1 MYRAVVACY
10 GDSDHRPRR
19 FGMRAAGVVNTKNP
33 VRRILVV
40 DDNADVAD
48 ALCHLLE
55 VEGFA
60 ATWAASGAEALDLL
74 RRNPAGFGLIILDV
88 MMPGMSGW
96 QFLDHQLAAPE
107 LADVPVVVVTADR
120 EALRTSAAGR
130 AAAALLKPVDVD
142 VLLDVIR
149 RHLPE

>member
-1 MYRAVVACY
+1 
-10 GDSDHRPRR
+10 
-19 FGMRAAGVVNTKNP
+19 MRTAGVVNKKNP

-74 RRNPAGFGLIILDV
+74 LRRNPADFGLIILDV

-96 QFLDHQLAAPE
+96 QFLDHQRAVPE

-149 RHLPE
+149 RHLHE